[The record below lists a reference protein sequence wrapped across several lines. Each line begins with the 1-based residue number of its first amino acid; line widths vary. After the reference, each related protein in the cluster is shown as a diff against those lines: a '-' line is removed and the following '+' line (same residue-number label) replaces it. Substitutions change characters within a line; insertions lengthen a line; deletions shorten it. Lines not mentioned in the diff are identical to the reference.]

1 MDGLFFWRGRRGF
14 RCAIAVFVPF
24 AESVMTVRSGT
35 STMTVAAILLAA
47 STIASRVLGYVR
59 DVIIATTLGASAETD
74 AYYAA
79 FLLPDALVYFLAGG
93 ALSIAFVPIFIRLKE
108 QKGETEAWM
117 LFRNIGTVGTCLLA
131 VGLLL
136 CYSFTPE
143 LVRLYVPDFTEAQHA
158 LTVRLTRI
166 ILPAP
171 IFFYLGGLLGATEVA
186 GRRFQS
192 TALAPLVYNGCII
205 LGGLL
210 LAPWIGVEG
219 FSWGVLAG
227 AVLGPFGTNYWF
239 ARKHVD
245 LRPYINLQS
254 SELRGYFIITLPLML
269 GVGLTTVDEWFGRY
283 FASGF
288 EPGSI
293 SWLNN
298 ARRLM
303 LFPIALLGQ
312 AIGQAALPFLSKL
325 AHSGDEDGFHAS
337 LRGTLASTA
346 LLSAAVATGLAA
358 LATVAV
364 GLVYGYGAYSP
375 RDVHQTG
382 LLLAAFCLAVP
393 AWSLQAVA
401 ARGFYARSETLTPML
416 ASTLAV
422 VISLPLYQFLTI
434 RYGVVGLA
442 LAAGVAISGQLI
454 LVVMAYQ
461 WKYNAS
467 LWASIIPYTVRGIL
481 SALPGSVVAWLLVS
495 TYWSSDANFGT
506 TLWVSIVGS
515 LAYAV
520 CTIPLLLAFGG
531 DAAHPVRARLSSVLD
546 NVRTP

>member
-1 MDGLFFWRGRRGF
+1 
-14 RCAIAVFVPF
+14 
-24 AESVMTVRSGT
+24 MTVRSGT
-35 STMTVAAILLAA
+35 STMTIAAILLAA
-47 STIASRVLGYVR
+47 STIASRVLGYIR

-93 ALSIAFVPIFIRLKE
+93 ALSIAFVPIFIRLRE
-108 QKGETEAWM
+108 QKGDDEAWM

-131 VGLLL
+131 VGL
-136 CYSFTPE
+136 CISYSFTPD
-143 LVRLYVPDFTEAQHA
+143 LVRLYVPDFTEAQHV

-186 GRRFQS
+186 SRRFQS
-192 TALAPLVYNGCII
+192 TALAPLIYNGCII
-205 LGGLL
+205 VGGLV

-227 AVLGPFGTNYWF
+227 AALGPFGTNYWY
-239 ARKHVD
+239 ARKHLD
-245 LRPYINLQS
+245 LRPYFNLKS
-254 SELRGYFIITLPLML
+254 KELHGYFIITLPLML

-283 FASGF
+283 FASGL
-288 EPGSI
+288 EAGSI

-325 AHSGDEDGFHAS
+325 AQAGDEDAFHNS
-337 LRGTLASTA
+337 LRGTLASAA
-346 LLSAAVATGLAA
+346 LLSAAVATGLASLA
-358 LATVAV
+358 LVAV
-364 GLVYGYGAYSP
+364 GLVYGYGAYTP
-375 RDVHQTG
+375 TDVHQTG
-382 LLLAAFCLAVP
+382 VLLAVFCLAVP

-401 ARGFYARSETLTPML
+401 ARGFYARSHTLPPMI
-416 ASTLAV
+416 ASTIAV
-422 VISLPLYQFLTI
+422 VVSLPLYQLLTV
-434 RYGVVGLA
+434 RWGVVGLA
-442 LAAGVAISGQLI
+442 LSAGVAMTGQLL
-454 LVVMAYQ
+454 LVVAAYQ
-461 WKYNAS
+461 LKYGAGLWSAIFNYS
-467 LWASIIPYTVRGIL
+467 LRGVL
-481 SALPGSVVAWLLVS
+481 AAVPGSAVAWFLVS
-495 TYWSSDANFGT
+495 HYWASDANFGT

-520 CTIPLLLAFGG
+520 CTLPLLLLFGAE
-531 DAAHPVRARLSSVLD
+531 AAHPVRTRMARVMQK
-546 NVRTP
+546 VRG

>member
-1 MDGLFFWRGRRGF
+1 
-14 RCAIAVFVPF
+14 
-24 AESVMTVRSGT
+24 MTVRSGT
-35 STMTVAAILLAA
+35 STMTIAAILLAA
-47 STIASRVLGYVR
+47 STIASRVLGYLR

-79 FLLPDALVYFLAGG
+79 FLLPDALMYFLAGG

-108 QKGETEAWM
+108 HQSEAAAWN
-117 LFRNIGTVGTCLLA
+117 LFRNIGTVGACLLSM
-131 VGLLL
+131 GLAIS
-136 CYSFTPE
+136 YAFTPE
-143 LVRLYVPDFTEAQHA
+143 LVRFYVPEFSDAQHL

-186 GRRFQS
+186 NRRFKS

-210 LAPWIGVEG
+210 LAPWRGVEG

-227 AVLGPFGTNYWF
+227 AALGPFGTNYWF
-239 ARKHVD
+239 ARKRAD
-245 LRPYINLQS
+245 IRPYINLRS
-254 SELRGYFIITLPLML
+254 EELRGYFIITLPLML

-283 FASGF
+283 FASGLA
-288 EPGSI
+288 EGSI

-312 AIGQAALPFLSKL
+312 AIGQAALPFLSGL
-325 AHSGDEDGFHAS
+325 AHAGDDEGFHAS

-358 LATVAV
+358 LASVAV
-364 GLVYGYGAYSP
+364 GLVYGYGAYTAS
-375 RDVHQTG
+375 DVHQTG
-382 LLLAAFCLAVP
+382 ILLAAFCLAVP

-401 ARGFYARSETLTPML
+401 ARGFYARSHTVPPMV
-416 ASTLAV
+416 ASTIAV
-422 VISLPLYQFLTI
+422 VLSLPLYKILTDA
-434 RYGVVGLA
+434 YGVTGLA
-442 LAAGVAISGQLI
+442 LSAGVAITGQLV
-454 LVVMAYQ
+454 LVVIAYQ
-461 WKYNAS
+461 WKYGAGLWGAILPYS
-467 LWASIIPYTVRGIL
+467 LRGL
-481 SALPGSVVAWLLVS
+481 LAATPGSLLGWWIVS
-495 TYWSSDANFGT
+495 QYWSADVNFGT
-506 TLWVSIVGS
+506 TLWVSIAGS

-520 CTIPLLLAFGG
+520 CTLPLLLALGG
-531 DAAHPVRARLSSVLD
+531 EAAHPVRARIASVARR
-546 NVRTP
+546 VRAGS